1 MLVFYKHKNVI
12 LVIIKV
18 ENFLNLINTKQGVT
32 NEVAK
37 KKIYQLSF
45 VDYYNFV

>member
-1 MLVFYKHKNVI
+1 MVLNKKTIIWKIMLVFYKHKNVI

-37 KKIYQLSF
+37 
-45 VDYYNFV
+45 

>member
-18 ENFLNLINTKQGVT
+18 ENFLNLINTEQGVT

-37 KKIYQLSF
+37 
-45 VDYYNFV
+45 